1 MVFNKFTEVGLF
13 LLTLLFYFRI
23 IPNWDITLYPYH
35 HLFKIYDYWVGE
47 FKTTFMEFIMKKAIF
62 VLFSLLFAS
71 SVFAG
76 QCDYSYQQDKSGNS
90 CGERS
95 KYNDYGTQRTQDP
108 FDTTGRNKS
117 NNQDYNYR

>member
-1 MVFNKFTEVGLF
+1 
-13 LLTLLFYFRI
+13 
-23 IPNWDITLYPYH
+23 
-35 HLFKIYDYWVGE
+35 
-47 FKTTFMEFIMKKAIF
+47 MEFIMKKVIF

>member
-1 MVFNKFTEVGLF
+1 MVLSGFVCVCSLQYF
-13 LLTLLFYFRI
+13 LRKYCKQRVNFL
-23 IPNWDITLYPYH
+23 H
-35 HLFKIYDYWVGE
+35 HLFKIYDYCVGE
-47 FKTTFMEFIMKKAIF
+47 FKTNFMEFIMKKAIF

-95 KYNDYGTQRTQDP
+95 KYNDYGTQRTKDP
-108 FDTTGRNKS
+108 FDTTGRNKDNYQER
-117 NNQDYNYR
+117 NNPYR